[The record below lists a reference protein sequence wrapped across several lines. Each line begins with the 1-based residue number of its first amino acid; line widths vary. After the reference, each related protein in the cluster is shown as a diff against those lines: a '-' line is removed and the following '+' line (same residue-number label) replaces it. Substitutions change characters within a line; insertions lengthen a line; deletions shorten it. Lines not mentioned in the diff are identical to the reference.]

1 LEEGR
6 EGVVEVLPG
15 LEAVVELTE
24 EAVQQVPLCGSVPV
38 AVVASASVVR
48 VRAGRSGEGGEGPK
62 KAGVD
67 EAVVLDEASADEA
80 LFAGG
85 SGDGC

>member
-1 LEEGR
+1 LEEGY
-6 EGVVEVLPG
+6 EGVLFVEVLPS

-24 EAVQQVPLCGSVPV
+24 EAVQQVPLCGGVPV

-62 KAGVD
+62 TSFLM
-67 EAVVLDEASADEA
+67 AVRAA
-80 LFAGG
+80 
-85 SGDGC
+85 